1 MSKNDNQNYKY
12 FSDLIPIFLLSL
24 FTISEIDFEEK
35 IGQKCMSVFISL
47 ISLLILLL
55 LIKYAKLKKWIAII
69 SVIII
74 NIIMI
79 ILFKLKQ
86 NKS

>member
-1 MSKNDNQNYKY
+1 MSKNDNQNYEY

-24 FTISEIDFEEK
+24 FTISEVTFEKK